1 MLLLTFSSS
10 LLSPLLLQLRMSNP
24 IENDRWKAAD
34 YNTKASFVYSDWT
47 TRPVLDLLA
56 AQPGVSLC
64 QRSLLTPLPVVLVLV
79 FNLRLPQESI
89 LDLGCGSGELTLA
102 LGTTVGPAGR
112 IVGVDAS
119 ADLLAA
125 AEKLK
130 GGDDS
135 VKFLHVDGHDV
146 GKLEERFDA
155 VFSNAALHW
164 MKKDPA
170 QVVRGVFKVLKSGGR
185 FVAEVRN
192 DRSWAWQ
199 KTLG

>member
-1 MLLLTFSSS
+1 MLF
-10 LLSPLLLQLRMSNP
+10 
-24 IENDRWKAAD
+24 
-34 YNTKASFVYSDWT
+34 
-47 TRPVLDLLA
+47 
-56 AQPGVSLC
+56 
-64 QRSLLTPLPVVLVLV
+64 RS
-79 FNLRLPQESI
+79 
-89 LDLGCGSGELTLA
+89 
-102 LGTTVGPAGR
+102 
-112 IVGVDAS
+112 VDAS

-170 QVVRGVFKVLKSGGR
+170 QVVRGVFKVLESGGR

-192 DRSWAWQ
+192 DRSWAWR